1 MMRRGLSKDEMDN
14 MPITLFWA
22 LHIFDT
28 YLEPQSPLFQ
38 DARHA
43 QSMYYMHVTS
53 PNMTR
58 EWLNKINVNQFRMIK
73 DDKQFKTQ
81 EEIKEIARKKE
92 EERNAALVDSFFDA
106 SLLQKLKSGQL
117 G

>member
-1 MMRRGLSKDEMDN
+1 
-14 MPITLFWA
+14 
-22 LHIFDT
+22 
-28 YLEPQSPLFQ
+28 
-38 DARHA
+38 
-43 QSMYYMHVTS
+43 
-53 PNMTR
+53 MTR

-92 EERNAALVDSFFDA
+92 EERNFALVDSYFDA

>member
-1 MMRRGLSKDEMDN
+1 
-14 MPITLFWA
+14 
-22 LHIFDT
+22 
-28 YLEPQSPLFQ
+28 
-38 DARHA
+38 
-43 QSMYYMHVTS
+43 MYYMHVTS

-92 EERNAALVDSFFDA
+92 EERNAALVDSF
-106 SLLQKLKSGQL
+106 STLHYYKSSRADNWGNL
-117 G
+117 

>member
-1 MMRRGLSKDEMDN
+1 
-14 MPITLFWA
+14 
-22 LHIFDT
+22 
-28 YLEPQSPLFQ
+28 
-38 DARHA
+38 
-43 QSMYYMHVTS
+43 
-53 PNMTR
+53 MTR

-73 DDKQFKTQ
+73 DDMQFKTQ